1 MAENTFKK
9 LADKWQAKWEEGK
22 LFEVTED
29 KKEKF
34 YVLEMYP
41 YPSASGLHMGHA
53 FNYVI
58 GDIYSRYKLMK
69 GFNVLHPMGFDS
81 FGLPAEN
88 AAIKEKKHPEEFT
101 EKAIKNFVLQ
111 QKQLGLTYDWTRN
124 LKSHDPAYYKWN
136 QYFFLK
142 FYEKGLAYKKK
153 APVNWCPECNTVLAN
168 EQVHDGKCWRHKE
181 TEVVVKHLE
190 QWFVKTTA
198 YAEELLEMV
207 NGLDWPER
215 IKSMQKNWIGR
226 SEGAEITFTING
238 KPWKIF
244 TTRPD
249 TLFGVT
255 FMVVSAQHPELPSL
269 VTKEQKAEVEKLVKK
284 IHTTKQE
291 DMDLLEKEGVFT
303 GSYAEHPL
311 TKEKIP
317 VYAGNFVLAD
327 YGSGMVMAVPAHDQ
341 RDYEFAKKYEIP
353 IKVVV
358 QPEKQGKELKEAY
371 TGEGKLVNS
380 DKFNG
385 LENIKAKK
393 QIVSE
398 LEKQGLGKKSVSYKL
413 KDWLVSR
420 QRFWGTPIPIVYCE
434 KCGAQPV
441 PEKELPVKLPEKV
454 VLGEG
459 NALQK
464 NSEFLKANC
473 PKCKGNAR
481 RETDTMDTFFDSSWY
496 YLRFT
501 DANNAEE
508 AFAKD
513 KVNYWMPVDFYTG
526 GAEHACMHLI
536 YARFFTK
543 ALRDLGFLKVD
554 EPFKKLFNQGMIHG
568 KDGHVMSKSRG
579 NVVNPTEFMESKG
592 TDPLRFFLVS
602 VASPD
607 KDLMWSDAGV
617 EGSYKFLSRVI
628 SHSENVKLG
637 KTSKRAESKSHQSIK
652 KITENIEQLKYNLAV
667 IALRELFEAIQEE
680 EISKEDYLS
689 FVKLLTPFTP
699 HLAEEIWEKHGGKG
713 FVSKAEWPVHDDKK
727 IDLKQEYLE
736 EVNENLRRDI
746 IDLLRL
752 VKIEK
757 PSEIK
762 IVTSKKW
769 KYDFVKKYKE
779 LIREKRD
786 YKHVMQGVMNSDLK
800 KHGKEATKIITLF
813 FKDAS
818 RIPKQELSAEE
829 EKNNYDSYKEKLGDE
844 FNCKVLVEEGDSSKE
859 AKADNALPG
868 KPAIIVK

>member
-1 MAENTFKK
+1 MKNTFKK
-9 LADKWQAKWEEGK
+9 LADKWQAKWDKEK
-22 LFEVTED
+22 VFEVTED
-29 KKEKF
+29 KKKKKF

-53 FNYVI
+53 FNYII
-58 GDIYSRYKLMK
+58 GDVYARHKLMQ

-88 AAIKEKKHPEEFT
+88 AAIKEKRHPKEFT
-101 EKAIKNFVLQ
+101 EKAIKNFVEQ

-153 APVNWCPECNTVLAN
+153 APVNWCPECDTVLAN
-168 EQVHDGKCWRHKE
+168 EQVHNGMCWRHKE
-181 TEVVVKHLE
+181 TEVTVKHLE
-190 QWFVKTTA
+190 QWFIKTTE
-198 YAEELLEMV
+198 YAEELLKKADI
-207 NGLDWPER
+207 LDWPER
-215 IKSMQKNWIGR
+215 IKAMQKNWIGR
-226 SEGAEITFTING
+226 SEGAEIIFGING
-238 KPWKIF
+238 TPWKVF

-249 TLFGVT
+249 TLYGAT
-255 FMVVSAQHPELPSL
+255 FMVVSAQHPELLSL
-269 VTKEQKAEVEKLVKK
+269 VTDEQRAEVEKLVKK

-291 DMDLLEKEGVFT
+291 DMGLLEKEGAFT

-341 RDYEFAKKYEIP
+341 RDFEFAKKY
-353 IKVVV
+353 KVHIRTVV
-358 QPEKQGKELKEAY
+358 QPGKPIKELKEAY
-371 TGEGKLVNS
+371 TGEGILVNS
-380 DKFNG
+380 DKFTG
-385 LENIKAKK
+385 LESGEAKK
-393 QIVSE
+393 GIVNE
-398 LEKQGLGKKSVSYKL
+398 LKKKKLGGKAVSYKL

-434 KCGAQPV
+434 KCGEQPV
-441 PEKELPVKLPEKV
+441 PEKELPIKLPDKA
-454 VLGEG
+454 VLGKG
-459 NALQK
+459 NALQ
-464 NSEFLKANC
+464 NSKEFLEVKC
-473 PKCKGNAR
+473 PKCKGKAR

-496 YLRFT
+496 YLRFV
-501 DANNAEE
+501 DANNSKE
-508 AFAKD
+508 AFD
-513 KVNYWMPVDFYTG
+513 KVNAKYWMPVDFYTG

-543 ALRDLGFLKVD
+543 ALRDLGFLEVD
-554 EPFKKLFNQGMIHG
+554 EPFTKLFNQGMIHG
-568 KDGHVMSKSRG
+568 KDGYVMSKSRG
-579 NVVNPTEFMESKG
+579 NVVNPTEFMEGKG

-607 KDLMWSDAGV
+607 KDLMWSDTGV
-617 EGSYKFLSRVI
+617 EGSYKFLSRVLK
-628 SHSENVKLG
+628 HSENVKFG
-637 KTSKRAESKSHQSIK
+637 KTSKRIGSKLHQSIK
-652 KITENIEQLKYNLAV
+652 KVTHNIEQLKYNLAV
-667 IALRELFEAIQEE
+667 IAIRELFEAIQEE
-680 EISKEDYLS
+680 EISKEDYLA
-689 FVKLLTPFTP
+689 FVKLLAPFTP
-699 HLAEEIWEKHGGKG
+699 HLAEELWEKHGSKG
-713 FVSKAEWPVHDDKK
+713 FISKAKWPVHDDKK

-752 VKIEK
+752 VKIKK

-762 IVTSKKW
+762 IIVSKKW
-769 KYDFVKKYKE
+769 KYGFVKKYKE
-779 LIREKRD
+779 LIGEKRD
-786 YKHVMQGVMNSDLK
+786 YKHVFQGIMNSDLK
-800 KHGKEATKIITLF
+800 KHGEEAAKMVALF

-829 EKNNYDSYKEKLGDE
+829 EKENYDSYKEMLGKE
-844 FNCKVLVEEGDSSKE
+844 FNCRVVVEEADSSNE
-859 AKADNALPG
+859 AKAGNALPG